1 MSKII
6 SDVDVFLGT
15 GIVDLPKA
23 EGIASTWHFIKAI
36 TGNNTPAAILP
47 FGKISACA
55 YTGGYSSGYGHRY
68 VNCDPHGLRTFGK
81 ELKCRGF
88 SHLHQH
94 GTGTIGVYYNYFLTT
109 PHYGDTWEANYPYG
123 MDEEVAT
130 PGYYS
135 VKLRESGI
143 KAELT
148 VSKKAAVHRYD
159 FTEEN
164 GSITI
169 DVNAAGFP
177 HRGQDMRCYSEKSR
191 IKILSKTEFEAEII
205 MQEVPIYL
213 YAKCDDAENIVLWDD
228 YCHVKRE
235 GELTFEN
242 VKQRYGVSFEFTK
255 PGKKEV
261 RLSLSLKSVAKA
273 KEDVLSETRSFEE
286 IKADSEN
293 IWESHLS
300 KIEVEAPTERDRRM
314 FYSNFYHSLVK
325 PADFSG
331 ESFLY
336 DDQEDF
342 ILDFAT
348 LWDIYKTQTPLIF
361 MLYPEMSEKIISTFT
376 RFCEAVGNMPHRHV
390 ISSMTYKTYDKQA
403 LMLAEHCAYD
413 AFVRNVKADYKRFIE
428 AAKVDMYA
436 KHMGELHG
444 REPVTHPSH
453 IVDAAEACGAMAEV
467 CRALG
472 IDDSEFTKFEN
483 AWKEYI
489 DKETGLMPKGYSYY
503 EGSEWNFSFRPM
515 RDMEERINLAGGKE
529 KFKVLLDKFFGYID
543 PEDVSARFEG
553 YNNETDLEAPAAY
566 HFCGGQKELC
576 EITNACVKYMFTE
589 GRGGIPGNNDSGGTT
604 ATYMWNAL
612 GLFPLSGQD
621 KVIITSPLMLKS
633 VWHLANGKTLTVK
646 REGDGIY
653 SYKAVFNGKELP
665 DLELKASELQNG
677 GELIIY
683 MQE

>member
-1 MSKII
+1 MSNFTK
-6 SDVDVFLGT
+6 DVDVFLGT
-15 GIVDLPKA
+15 GIVDLPKP
-23 EGIASTWHFIKAI
+23 EGIAASWHFIKAI

-47 FGKISACA
+47 FGKISAGA

-68 VNCDPHGLRTFGK
+68 VNCDPFGLRTFGK

-94 GTGTIGVYYNYFLTT
+94 GTGTIGTYYNYFLTT

-123 MDEEVAT
+123 MDEETAS

-135 VKLRESGI
+135 VKLRESDI
-143 KAELT
+143 KAEIT
-148 VSKKAAVHRYD
+148 VSKKAAVHSYE
-159 FTEEN
+159 FKEKE
-164 GSITI
+164 GSISI
-169 DVNAAGFP
+169 DVNASGFP
-177 HRGQDMRCYSEKSR
+177 HRGADMRCYSEKSIIR
-191 IKILSKTEFEAEII
+191 ILSKTEFEAMIV
-205 MQEVPIYL
+205 MQEVPIYF
-213 YAKCDDAENIVLWDD
+213 YAKCDDADNIVLWDD

-235 GELTFEN
+235 GELCFEN
-242 VKQRYGVSFEFTK
+242 VKQRYGVSFEFNT

-261 RLSLSLKSVAKA
+261 RLSLSLKSFEKA
-273 KEDVLSETRSFEE
+273 REDVLSETRSFEE
-286 IKADSEN
+286 IKADAER
-293 IWESHLS
+293 IWEEHLG
-300 KIEVEAPTERDRRM
+300 KIEVEAPTERDKRI

-325 PADFSG
+325 PSDFSG

-336 DDQEDF
+336 NDQEDF
-342 ILDFAT
+342 ISDFAT

-361 MLYPEMSEKIISTFT
+361 MLYPEMSKKIIATFT

-390 ISSMTYKTYDKQA
+390 ISSMTYKFYDKQA

-413 AFVRNVKADYKRFIE
+413 AFIRGVQADYKRFIE
-428 AAKVDMYA
+428 SAKVDLYA
-436 KHMGELHG
+436 NQMGELHD

-453 IVDAAEACGAMAEV
+453 IVDAAEACGAMAEL

-472 IDDSEFTKFEN
+472 LDDSEFTKFEN

-489 DKETGLMPKGYSYY
+489 DKDTGLLPKGYSYY

-515 RDMEERINLAGGKE
+515 RNMEERMLMAGGKE
-529 KFKVLLDKFFGYID
+529 KFREKLDRFFGYTF
-543 PEDVSARFEG
+543 PEDTSARFEG
-553 YNNETDLEAPAAY
+553 FNNETDLEAPAAY
-566 HFCGGQKELC
+566 HFCDGHDKLC

-604 ATYMWNAL
+604 SCYMWNAL
-612 GLFPLSGQD
+612 GLFPISAQD

-633 VWHLANGKTLTVK
+633 TWHLANGKTLVVK
-646 REGDGIY
+646 REGEGIY
-653 SYKAVFNGKELP
+653 SYKATFNGEEVENF
-665 DLELKASELQNG
+665 ELKASKLQEG

-683 MQE
+683 MHE